1 MKRHHLTDELNVWA
15 LARDFLHAYMP
26 KMRGL
31 SPNTIQ
37 AYRISLES
45 FLGYLTQQQH
55 IDRSEIRFEHFDR
68 QQLKAWLAWMHTERG
83 YAAQTV
89 KLRLS
94 AVTAFL
100 SYAAA
105 EDISLMSVHQAARTL
120 KAPRPPRLPIEYL
133 DEDATRTILAAHTGE
148 TLKSRRNR
156 MLLIFLY
163 ETAARVGEITTL
175 TLEDLTLTS
184 PGHVTL
190 IGKRNRTRVVPLS
203 SHTLEHL
210 RIYLTEFHPGH
221 GQLPSNRPV
230 FYSLHY
236 GQPTPLSTDTVAA
249 VLKAAAAIARQ
260 ECLTVPPRVHCHM
273 MRKTKAMDLY
283 QNGIPLPIIMR
294 ILGHENAS
302 TTQAFYAFATLEMMR
317 KAIDTATPVTTHPMT
332 DRLTADTLN
341 ALYSLR

>member
-1 MKRHHLTDELNVWA
+1 
-15 LARDFLHAYMP
+15 
-26 KMRGL
+26 
-31 SPNTIQ
+31 
-37 AYRISLES
+37 
-45 FLGYLTQQQH
+45 
-55 IDRSEIRFEHFDR
+55 
-68 QQLKAWLAWMHTERG
+68 
-83 YAAQTV
+83 
-89 KLRLS
+89 
-94 AVTAFL
+94 
-100 SYAAA
+100 
-105 EDISLMSVHQAARTL
+105 
-120 KAPRPPRLPIEYL
+120 
-133 DEDATRTILAAHTGE
+133 
-148 TLKSRRNR
+148 

-190 IGKRNRTRVVPLS
+190 IGKRNKTRVVPLS

-283 QNGIPLPIIMR
+283 QNGRDLPPD
-294 ILGHENAS
+294 LGHA
-302 TTQAFYAFATLEMMR
+302 
-317 KAIDTATPVTTHPMT
+317 
-332 DRLTADTLN
+332 
-341 ALYSLR
+341 